1 MELLGPL
8 LFSGKAD
15 FSVQELDFLLVA
27 QGCSLDVK
35 REKKNLTYIFFLK
48 MVNSTETFTRD

>member
-15 FSVQELDFLLVA
+15 FSVQELDFFLVA
-27 QGCSLDVK
+27 HGCSLDVK
-35 REKKNLTYIFFLK
+35 GEKKSYLQIFLK

>member
-15 FSVQELDFLLVA
+15 FSVQELDFFLVA
-27 QGCSLDVK
+27 HGCSLDVK
-35 REKKNLTYIFFLK
+35 GEKKSYLQIFLK
-48 MVNSTETFTRD
+48 MVNSAETFTRD